1 MSRTLALRFRSAL
14 AAAIL
19 TLLVTACTGG
29 SAPSTPQASERP
41 NIIFVFSDDHAAH
54 AIGAYGSQ
62 INETPNLDRLAKEG
76 MTFHNVFVTNS
87 ICGPSRAVI
96 QTGKHSHLNGFID
109 HRSRFDSTQVTFPK
123 LLQEAGYQT
132 AIIGKWHL
140 VTTPMGFDHW
150 EILPGQGD
158 YYNPE
163 FITPEGRVSERG
175 YVTDVITDKVL
186 GWLEGGRDPDRP
198 FMLMYQHKA
207 PHRSWMPG
215 PDHLTLYEG
224 EEIPEPETLL
234 DDYSGRVSAAATTE
248 MTIAQH
254 LHPSYDLKF
263 PFLDDGT
270 GLDAAARRNYERM
283 DADQRAAWDAA
294 YDPRNEA
301 FARANPQGEERIRWF
316 YQRYIKDYLRTVA
329 SIDDNFGRLLD
340 FLEEEGLADNTI
352 VIYSSDQ
359 GFFLGDHGWYDK
371 RWMYDESLRMPFLVR
386 WPGVVRPGSV
396 NHDLVQNLDFA
407 ETFLDAAG
415 VQVPAEMQ
423 GRSIVPLLR
432 GETPEDWR
440 SSIYYHYYEFPGE
453 HAVPRHYGV
462 RTAAHKLVHYYQ
474 LGEWEL
480 FDLERDPAE
489 VESVYHD
496 PDYADIRAELEDEL
510 TRLRAQYRVPEID
523 PEPSA

>member
-1 MSRTLALRFRSAL
+1 
-14 AAAIL
+14 
-19 TLLVTACTGG
+19 
-29 SAPSTPQASERP
+29 
-41 NIIFVFSDDHAAH
+41 
-54 AIGAYGSQ
+54 
-62 INETPNLDRLAKEG
+62 
-76 MTFHNVFVTNS
+76 
-87 ICGPSRAVI
+87 
-96 QTGKHSHLNGFID
+96 
-109 HRSRFDSTQVTFPK
+109 
-123 LLQEAGYQT
+123 
-132 AIIGKWHL
+132 
-140 VTTPMGFDHW
+140 

-224 EEIPEPETLL
+224 EEIREAATLL
-234 DDYSGRVSAAATTE
+234 DDESGRVSAAATTE

-254 LHPSYDLKF
+254 LHPSYDLEC

-352 VIYSSDQ
+352 VIDSSDQ

-440 SSIYYHYYEFPGE
+440 SSIYYHYYEYPGE

-462 RTAAHKLVHYYQ
+462 RTAALKLVHYYQ

-480 FDLERDPAE
+480 FDLERDPDE

-510 TRLRAQYRVPEID
+510 TRLRAQ
-523 PEPSA
+523 